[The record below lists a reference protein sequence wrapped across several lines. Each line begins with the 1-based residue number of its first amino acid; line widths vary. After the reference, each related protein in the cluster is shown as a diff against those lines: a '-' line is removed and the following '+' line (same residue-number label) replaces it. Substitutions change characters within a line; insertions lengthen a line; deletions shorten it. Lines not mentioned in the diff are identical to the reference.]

1 MLRADEIVTS
11 SIKAFPAYDLLDSGR
26 MSRKMKVTRFSVSLP
41 PPLLE
46 KLDEAWKT
54 MQYENRSKA
63 IHDALR
69 SFITEFEWMRE
80 EAGQVIGAVHVLYY
94 LDKPGLLDEI
104 TGVQHSFKNVIS
116 STLHIHLEEN
126 KCLEIIAVKGSAKE
140 IKSLTQALMAK
151 KGVKQ
156 VKVAAMAP

>member
-1 MLRADEIVTS
+1 MVQR
-11 SIKAFPAYDLLDSGR
+11 
-26 MSRKMKVTRFSVSLP
+26 MKVTRFSVSLP
-41 PPLLE
+41 PPLVE
-46 KLDEAWKT
+46 ELDKAWKA
-54 MQYENRSKA
+54 MKYENRSKA
-63 IHDALR
+63 IHDAVR

-80 EAGQVIGAVHVLYY
+80 EAGRITGAVNVIYY

-104 TGVQHSFKNVIS
+104 VGVQHSFKDVIS

-140 IKSLTQALMAK
+140 VKSLTQALMAK
-151 KGVKQ
+151 RGVKQ

>member
-1 MLRADEIVTS
+1 MAQ
-11 SIKAFPAYDLLDSGR
+11 
-26 MSRKMKVTRFSVSLP
+26 KMKVTRFSVSLP
-41 PPLLE
+41 PPLLD
-46 KLDEAWKT
+46 KLDEAWKS
-54 MQYENRSKA
+54 MGYENRSKA

-80 EAGQVIGAVHVLYY
+80 EVGKVVGAVHVLYY

-104 TGVQHSFKNVIS
+104 VGVQHSFRDLIS
-116 STLHIHLEEN
+116 STLHIHIEEN
-126 KCLEIIAVKGSAKE
+126 KCLEIISVKGSAKE
-140 IKSLTQALMAK
+140 VKSLTQALMAK

>member
-1 MLRADEIVTS
+1 MP
-11 SIKAFPAYDLLDSGR
+11 K
-26 MSRKMKVTRFSVSLP
+26 KVRVARFSVSLP
-41 PPLLE
+41 STLVE
-46 KLDEAWKT
+46 EMDNAWRS
-54 MQYENRSKA
+54 MGYESRSKA

-80 EAGQVIGAVHVLYY
+80 ETGNITGAVLVLHY

-104 TGVQHSFKNVIS
+104 TGIQHKFENVVS

-126 KCLEIIAVKGSAKE
+126 KCLEIIAVKGSARE
-140 IKSLTQALMAK
+140 VGGLARGLMAR

-156 VKVAAMAP
+156 VKVAIVAR